1 MKLVHEQDRK
11 KDEDRGIPKGKAP
24 LLEEIG
30 GTGFSRKGFALAA
43 VAAAIIAG
51 KSGCTYEHDGVPI
64 PEEED
69 AGNDGGGPDAD
80 GGEVTDGGHDED
92 AGMDGGP
99 DVDGGE
105 TDGGVTDG
113 GTDGGVTDGG
123 ETDGGVTDG
132 GETDA
137 GTDAG
142 TDGGV
147 TDGGETDGG
156 VEDGGIDGGADAGGP
171 LCAGVYNEVVVNGPF
186 DRNVD
191 TELGGYY
198 FRYLSYTTTTVTMD
212 IRCGSDSSLVE
223 AAHVFTVGVEATI
236 NVPADSKRIRVTVN
250 NKNTF
255 TANCD
260 VTVEN
265 L

>member
-11 KDEDRGIPKGKAP
+11 KDEDKGIPKGKAP

-30 GTGFSRKGFALAA
+30 GTGGFSRKGFVLAA
-43 VAAAIIAG
+43 AAAAIIAG
-51 KSGCTYEHDGVPI
+51 KSGCTYEIGGVPV

-69 AGNDGGGPDAD
+69 GGNDAGGADADVD

-99 DVDGGE
+99 DADVDGGE
-105 TDGGVTDG
+105 
-113 GTDGGVTDGG
+113 
-123 ETDGGVTDG
+123 
-132 GETDA
+132 
-137 GTDAG
+137 

-156 VEDGGIDGGADAGGP
+156 VEDGGTDGGADAGGP

-191 TELGGYY
+191 TEVGGYY

-223 AAHVFTVGVEATI
+223 AAHVFTVGVEGTI

-250 NKNTF
+250 SKNTF